1 MKHLPRYA
9 LALAALCSIPA
20 AGVTQELEKCEKPPT
35 KDKIQSFTVAFPGSI
50 DDAYNATVEAFVT
63 TGFIPNASTQI
74 ANQVQWT
81 SGADYN
87 ALDGATRA
95 RFIRALV
102 FAKGSGSSVNVS
114 AFEEVSGD
122 AANGVNAKA
131 DPLSNRNSGYG
142 FKVWCAA
149 RRIADTL
156 TAMASRVESDEPSD
170 PAADTP
176 ASASAEQPTVAPFE
190 PPAGSYSVAFL
201 QLADGGSTQRVAG
214 AIVTE
219 SFLPADLQAEAGRTF
234 ETADFTPT
242 SRQAVVLSDRLWRE
256 RYRAMPAVAGM
267 TVQLGGKDAVIIGVM
282 PASFD
287 MPTGADLWVA
297 KR

>member
-176 ASASAEQPTVAPFE
+176 ASARAEQPAGEPFA

-201 QLADGGSTQRVAG
+201 QLSDGGTSQRVAG
-214 AIVTE
+214 TIVTVA
-219 SFLPADLQAEAGRTF
+219 FLPSHLEPQAGRLF
-234 ETADFTPT
+234 ESSDFEST
-242 SRQAVVLSDRLWRE
+242 SPQVILLSDHLWRE
-256 RYRAMPAVAGM
+256 RYKAIPAVVGM
-267 TVQLGGKDAVIIGVM
+267 SVELGGKEAAVVGVL
-282 PASFD
+282 PPGFD
-287 MPTGADLWVA
+287 IPSGVDLWVA
-297 KR
+297 KK